1 MVRCT
6 LLSLKMMLMAV
17 GEDRVVVVS
26 AAPTSLVVPKINKIK
41 VLFATEMAQAL
52 GPVKPDT
59 WAWPEGFRASGLQ
72 AQPIRH

>member
-52 GPVKPDT
+52 G
-59 WAWPEGFRASGLQ
+59 SGL
-72 AQPIRH
+72 HKS